1 MPVCSSIGNFYDI
14 LSTLDP
20 PSPTGRRILLADNR
34 GAWSGRVPISGC
46 HPLAA
51 WMALIDGGLSGSD
64 VLPLL
69 RYDNYVVVSL
79 TRKP

>member
-20 PSPTGRRILLADNR
+20 PFPTGRWILLADNR
-34 GAWSGRVPISGC
+34 GAWSGRVPISGG
-46 HPLAA
+46 PLAA
-51 WMALIDGGLSGSD
+51 WMAVIDGGLSGSD

-79 TRKP
+79 T